1 MLYPLYSG
9 HTIDPFISDNGLQID
24 EESAGAVYTRIPSA
38 SMPDITNGSF
48 QLTHILYENELNTFI
63 ESAAYVEGTGV
74 ESLVYIMQF
83 PINEDHSGNGIDGK
97 YQLNIIINT
106 NLT

>member
-1 MLYPLYSG
+1 MNEQEVYPEGRKAILCDKDRCRWRAGLCPPFRGSRCPFG
-9 HTIDPFISDNGLQID
+9 GGTI
-24 EESAGAVYTRIPSA
+24 T
-38 SMPDITNGSF
+38 
-48 QLTHILYENELNTFI
+48 
-63 ESAAYVEGTGV
+63 YVEGTGV